1 MNLALVFSTWNLAF
15 RGAFT
20 FAGLWDD
27 PRGLSGSEVAFVQYA
42 RALKA
47 AGHTVTLYTDST
59 DAVFEGM
66 PVRPLDARTI
76 TPHDAAISFNDPEP
90 LRHFAGAFRV
100 FVQYVNS
107 FDYCEHDMPSFV
119 DLFVSPSEPH
129 RRMLT
134 SQTWPLKTGKWTPDP
149 SKWCVVSLACDP
161 TEYVSRV
168 DEPAEGTVGNAPS
181 LERAARKGVESEGSA
196 GCISARP
203 AKVPGRVI
211 YCSSPDRGLHWLLQE
226 WPAIKRAVPH
236 AELHIYY
243 RLRAWLDQWDR
254 TKYNPALESSRARAL
269 HIEECFRRMGD
280 RWGVFVHDA
289 VSRREIATALSE
301 AEVLAYPCD
310 TVAWTEGFSCSTLE
324 ACAARACPVIFDTD
338 ALGDIY
344 RDAAVVTPR
353 GDTERWRKTV
363 IELLQNQRLRDDV
376 NDRAE
381 AFAKELTWTNS
392 TKKLLAE
399 IQSRMAASSELGS
412 LMRPPPAGSETSSP
426 SLAEASP

>member
-1 MNLALVFSTWNLAF
+1 MNLALIFSTWNLAF

-47 AGHTVTLYTDST
+47 AGHEVTLYTDST
-59 DAVFEGM
+59 DQDFEGM
-66 PVRPLDARTI
+66 AVRPLDARTI

-90 LRHFAGAFRV
+90 LRHFTGALRV

-119 DLFVSPSEPH
+119 DLFVSPSEAH
-129 RRMLT
+129 CRMLT
-134 SQTWPLKTGKWTPDP
+134 GKTWPLKTGKWTPDP
-149 SKWCVVSLACDP
+149 RDWVVVPLACDP
-161 TEYVSRV
+161 SEYSG
-168 DEPAEGTVGNAPS
+168 D
-181 LERAARKGVESEGSA
+181 
-196 GCISARP
+196 
-203 AKVPGRVI
+203 KVPGRVI
-211 YCSSPDRGLHWLLQE
+211 HCSSPDRGLHWLLQE

-301 AEVLAYPCD
+301 AELLAYPCD

-324 ACAARACPVIFDTD
+324 ACAARACPVIWDTD

-363 IELLQNQRLRDDV
+363 IELLTNQRLRDDV

-381 AFAKELTWTNS
+381 AFAETMTWTNS
-392 TKKLLAE
+392 AEKLLDA
-399 IQSRMAASSELGS
+399 IQSRCRASSVS
-412 LMRPPPAGSETSSP
+412 ASPTRPLPVGSETCSP
-426 SLAEASP
+426 SPAAASL